1 MRLQERCLCRYT
13 NHTSG
18 LCLVLLVCQN
28 IDTLHIVGDLL
39 QTGDMTVTVKSL
51 DYFKPVY
58 WNVISLDC
66 FNTVYSVVISL
77 DYLNPVYWNV
87 ISLDYLNPV
96 YWNVISLD
104 YFTSWQPVRVVFI
117 MPCWF
122 FYHSKYSST
131 ASMLIVLTVKMYSVG
146 WSSSYLFTQV
156 NHWETFN
163 NSWTCKSL
171 VIFVNDNCCYTCN
184 IYYYYL
190 KVKFWL
196 CVCMKYEKGAVL
208 IY

>member
-58 WNVISLDC
+58 WNVISLD
-66 FNTVYSVVISL
+66 
-77 DYLNPVYWNV
+77 
-87 ISLDYLNPV
+87 
-96 YWNVISLD
+96 

-131 ASMLIVLTVKMYSVG
+131 ASMLIVLTVNMYSVG